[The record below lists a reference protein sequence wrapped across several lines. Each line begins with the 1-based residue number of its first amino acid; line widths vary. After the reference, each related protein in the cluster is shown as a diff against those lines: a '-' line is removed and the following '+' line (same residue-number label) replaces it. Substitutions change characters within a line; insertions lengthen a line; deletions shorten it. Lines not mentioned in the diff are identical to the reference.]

1 MGDTDIILAHL
12 AVILAMVNKQLT
24 KIKLMMPLGVSD
36 KYFSDCTV
44 LQFGVCGHVTF
55 VTSVNSY
62 YQEKSYHCEIRINLE
77 NPKMF
82 SCNQTFTR
90 TFSRFG
96 KIGKYLHTYLIEAVQ
111 QRTSMC
117 VSLSD
122 REKKGGKGN
131 EMS

>member
-12 AVILAMVNKQLT
+12 AVILAMVNKHLT
-24 KIKLMMPLGVSD
+24 
-36 KYFSDCTV
+36 
-44 LQFGVCGHVTF
+44 
-55 VTSVNSY
+55 
-62 YQEKSYHCEIRINLE
+62 
-77 NPKMF
+77 
-82 SCNQTFTR
+82 
-90 TFSRFG
+90 G
-96 KIGKYLHTYLIEAVQ
+96 KCLHTYLIEGVQ